1 MEETAVAYQEIS
13 RFSFAETVERARQAL
28 AEAGFGVLCEID
40 VQATLK
46 KKLGV
51 EEAPFLILGACHAPS
66 AHKVLKA
73 EPQAGVLL
81 PCNVT
86 VSEEK
91 GAVVVRAMR
100 PAGALAALN
109 RPDLA
114 PVGEHVGGLL
124 QGVVRSACGK
134 EQQA

>member
-1 MEETAVAYQEIS
+1 MRETAVAYEDTS
-13 RFSFAETVERARQAL
+13 AFGFGETVERAREAL
-28 AEAGFGVLCEID
+28 AEAGFGILCEID

-51 EEAPFLILGACHAPS
+51 DRPPFLILGACHAPS
-66 AHKVLKA
+66 AHKVLEA

-86 VSEEK
+86 VSEE
-91 GAVVVRAMR
+91 GGGVMVRAMR
-100 PAGALAALN
+100 PAGALAALQ

-114 PVGEHVGGLL
+114 PVADHVGQLL
-124 QGVVRSACGK
+124 AGVVAKACGR
-134 EQQA
+134 

>member
-1 MEETAVAYQEIS
+1 MRETAVAYEESS

-28 AEAGFGVLCEID
+28 AEVGFGILCEID

-51 EEAPFLILGACHAPS
+51 DRPPFLILGACHPPS
-66 AHKVLKA
+66 AHQVLEA

-86 VSEEK
+86 ISEEG

-100 PAGALAALN
+100 PAGALVALK
-109 RPDLA
+109 RPDLESVA
-114 PVGEHVGGLL
+114 EHVGQLL
-124 QGVVRSACGK
+124 QQVVRSACG
-134 EQQA
+134 APS

>member
-1 MEETAVAYQEIS
+1 MQETPVAYEERSQ
-13 RFSFAETVERARQAL
+13 FGFAETVERARQAL
-28 AEAGFGVLCEID
+28 AERGFGILCEID

-51 EEAPFLILGACHAPS
+51 DRPPYLILGACHAPS
-66 AHKVLKA
+66 AHQVLAA

-86 VSEEK
+86 VSVEE
-91 GAVVVRAMR
+91 AQVVVRAMR

-114 PVGEHVGGLL
+114 PVGEQVGELL
-124 QGVVRSACGK
+124 RQVVAATCG
-134 EQQA
+134 A